1 MNNLISIIKKFIN
14 KNSFIN
20 INNNQKKDLNQK
32 NAMFYKEEWDN
43 WFYEDNTKFSDEYQ
57 YYKNNC
63 CPNCGL
69 ILEKKLSSSKKCFE
83 CKKNILVRTNYK
95 TKQKLYIGEDKAK
108 EYEKLD
114 KVRKEI
120 NFCEQHLKKMFYGDE
135 GLLDEFNYLKKQKP
149 GQSVRDYFWMF
160 CMNKTNEITN
170 SAYKLYMKS
179 LNEPYHKRALEFY
192 DVIFMF
198 QRANVWFNYMI
209 GLVEFE
215 KKDNVLM
222 TMLPR
227 AIHLGISVE
236 LLYEQLLQQKIDKRT
251 LSQLN
256 CSDVLLKYIER
267 NNLTI
272 KDFQKI
278 YIEHASN
285 LIIPTIEPQ
294 DAWKYVEKG
303 IKELYERKQA

>member
-1 MNNLISIIKKFIN
+1 MVL
-14 KNSFIN
+14 
-20 INNNQKKDLNQK
+20 
-32 NAMFYKEEWDN
+32 
-43 WFYEDNTKFSDEYQ
+43 
-57 YYKNNC
+57 
-63 CPNCGL
+63 
-69 ILEKKLSSSKKCFE
+69 
-83 CKKNILVRTNYK
+83 
-95 TKQKLYIGEDKAK
+95 
-108 EYEKLD
+108 
-114 KVRKEI
+114 
-120 NFCEQHLKKMFYGDE
+120 
-135 GLLDEFNYLKKQKP
+135 
-149 GQSVRDYFWMF
+149 
-160 CMNKTNEITN
+160 
-170 SAYKLYMKS
+170 
-179 LNEPYHKRALEFY
+179 
-192 DVIFMF
+192 
-198 QRANVWFNYMI
+198 WFNYMI
-209 GLVEFE
+209 ELVEFE